1 MLWSLLNTGLCARGA
16 HSVWRWPCAHI
27 LYYAH
32 SVPLAAQA
40 PHRRVLDDPGPPGEA
55 GAKNAVAQ
63 PMSGAERRTEAPRA
77 ACGGWAEAASQ
88 RPFLSRSFCAYSSMS
103 YDSLAVEELFGF
115 FRFEGNL
122 WVGFAVT
129 SNDLGLLS
137 RAGKKWAF

>member
-1 MLWSLLNTGLCARGA
+1 MIDWRSMLRKKSARNQHIEAYTDTWHAYCGRCLVADLVHAVRTACGA
-16 HSVWRWPCAHI
+16 GRARIV

-103 YDSLAVEELFGF
+103 YD
-115 FRFEGNL
+115 
-122 WVGFAVT
+122 
-129 SNDLGLLS
+129 
-137 RAGKKWAF
+137 